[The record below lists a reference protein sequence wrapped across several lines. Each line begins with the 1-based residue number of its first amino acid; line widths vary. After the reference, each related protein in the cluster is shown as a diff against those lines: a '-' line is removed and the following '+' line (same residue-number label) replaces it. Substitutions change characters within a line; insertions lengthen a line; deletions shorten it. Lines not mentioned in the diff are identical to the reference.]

1 LQAADAT
8 VSRVDDRNA
17 IAATHQTFERAVRE
31 GNAAAAADVYAHR
44 ARLLPPVTPPLEGR
58 EAIASYWQAGVD
70 AGLVEAALDARE
82 LRQFDAV
89 AYEVGRYSLR
99 LESPEGATIVDRG
112 AYVLVHE
119 RQDDGSWRWAVEMF
133 NPDVPSAKGG
143 TPCTGREK
151 E

>member
-1 LQAADAT
+1 LQAPDAT
-8 VSRVDDRNA
+8 VGRVDDRNA

-31 GNAAAAADVYAHR
+31 GNATAAAAVYAR
-44 ARLLPPVTPPLEGR
+44 GARLLPPVAAPLEGR

-70 AGLVEAALDARE
+70 AGLVEAALEARE
-82 LRQFDAV
+82 VRHFDDV

-99 LESPEGATIVDRG
+99 LEPVGSATVVDRG

-133 NPDVPSAKGG
+133 NPDAP
-143 TPCTGREK
+143 
-151 E
+151 